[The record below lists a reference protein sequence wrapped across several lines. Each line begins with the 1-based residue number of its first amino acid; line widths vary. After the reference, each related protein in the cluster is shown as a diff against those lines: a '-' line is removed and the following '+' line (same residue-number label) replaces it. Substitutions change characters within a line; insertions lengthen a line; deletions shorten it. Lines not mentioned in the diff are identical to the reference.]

1 MKTLLKTSISLA
13 LLLSIFQI
21 SAAPVLAQST
31 ISAYAGAMDPYNGAF
46 AAKVS
51 FVAPQA
57 VINDGAG
64 GFYLVTGSPQHSVYR
79 VALVNTIV
87 TLIAGNGTQG
97 YSGDGGPATSA
108 QLNNP
113 GGIALDSSGNLY
125 IADAGN
131 SRIRKVTPQG
141 VISTVV
147 GTGEAGFSGDGGP
160 ATSARINYAS
170 AIAID
175 GGNNLFIADRN
186 NYRIRKVTP
195 DGVISTIAGIGVS
208 GFSGDGGPATSARIF
223 YLNPAQVAQLSVQ
236 VEQVQAALSCNA
248 QPN

>member
-1 MKTLLKTSISLA
+1 MKTLLKTSMPLA
-13 LLLSIFQI
+13 LFLSILQL
-21 SAAPVLAQST
+21 SPAPVLAQAT
-31 ISAYAGAMDPYNGAF
+31 ISAFAGAPDPYNGAF

-170 AIAID
+170 AI
-175 GGNNLFIADRN
+175 
-186 NYRIRKVTP
+186 
-195 DGVISTIAGIGVS
+195 
-208 GFSGDGGPATSARIF
+208 
-223 YLNPAQVAQLSVQ
+223 
-236 VEQVQAALSCNA
+236 
-248 QPN
+248 